1 VEISALYEAFLR
13 YPLAVTDSRAAVPG
27 SLFFALKGARFD
39 GNRFAAEAL
48 CKGSV
53 MAVIDDPSYRKDER
67 YVLVDNVLDSLQK
80 LAVFHR
86 KQMKARIIA
95 VTGTNGKTTTKELI
109 KACLSKRYHA
119 AGTEGNLNNHIGVP
133 LTLLRLKYNDETAVI
148 EIGANHPQEITMLC
162 NIADP
167 DDGIITNI
175 GRAHIEGFGS
185 FEGVRK
191 AKGELYDYLAGRRKT
206 IFVNGNDPVL
216 AQMAVSFPGNVFY
229 YGDHRNTVVSGKV
242 IKMDPFM
249 SFDLFFPGKEILR
262 VNTQI
267 TGRYN
272 FDNFLAAACISTVF
286 NVSQT
291 DILQAFETYKPG
303 NMRSQLLE
311 TQSNLV
317 FLDSYNANP
326 SSVGA
331 AVASFVELPATCR
344 VIILGEMLE
353 LGSHSV
359 SEHKAILRLIDTC
372 DVNHVFLV
380 GPVFKKMKVSGKY
393 SLFNDSDEL
402 AVYLREH
409 PVAGSS
415 ILVKGSRLMALEKVV
430 PFL

>member
-185 FEGVRK
+185 FREPKTLKEINVILARHGLWPFR
-191 AKGELYDYLAGRRKT
+191 ETNERCPEYLACLQKNFST
-206 IFVNGNDPVL
+206 EHHD
-216 AQMAVSFPGNVFY
+216 QS
-229 YGDHRNTVVSGKV
+229 
-242 IKMDPFM
+242 
-249 SFDLFFPGKEILR
+249 
-262 VNTQI
+262 TQS
-267 TGRYN
+267 
-272 FDNFLAAACISTVF
+272 AIS
-286 NVSQT
+286 
-291 DILQAFETYKPG
+291 
-303 NMRSQLLE
+303 LLE
-311 TQSNLV
+311 
-317 FLDSYNANP
+317 
-326 SSVGA
+326 
-331 AVASFVELPATCR
+331 
-344 VIILGEMLE
+344 
-353 LGSHSV
+353 
-359 SEHKAILRLIDTC
+359 
-372 DVNHVFLV
+372 
-380 GPVFKKMKVSGKY
+380 
-393 SLFNDSDEL
+393 
-402 AVYLREH
+402 
-409 PVAGSS
+409 
-415 ILVKGSRLMALEKVV
+415 
-430 PFL
+430 